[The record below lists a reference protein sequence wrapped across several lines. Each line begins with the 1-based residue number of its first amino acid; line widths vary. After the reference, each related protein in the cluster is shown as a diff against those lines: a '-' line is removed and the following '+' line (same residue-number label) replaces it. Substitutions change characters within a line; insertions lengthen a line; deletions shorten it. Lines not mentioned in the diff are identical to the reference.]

1 MASGAKQTFAAHD
14 PRTGARRGVYTET
27 TAAEVAAAAAAAEQ
41 AFTATRHQPNA
52 VRVAWLTAIAEAFD
66 AEGDDLLA
74 VADTETAL
82 GPARL
87 TGEWART
94 RAQVRAFAALVADG
108 SYVDAVVDPPDPDS
122 VPPRGDLRRMLVPI
136 GPVANFAASNFPF
149 AFSVPGGDTI
159 AALAAGCPVVVKAHP
174 SHPETSR
181 RCAALIAHALSAA
194 GAPEGMFAMV
204 EGASVEVGAALVLA
218 PEVAAVAFTGSRRGG
233 RALYDLAATRP
244 VPIPVYA
251 EMGSVNPVFVTAAA
265 LAARG
270 EAIADGLVAS
280 MLNGTGQFCTSPGV
294 VVVPV
299 GEAGDRFVAR
309 VASAVDAAPPGHL
322 LNATIRDGLAR
333 QLARTERLDG
343 VDVVAHGA
351 PAAEGFTVAATV
363 LATDAATFMGSPA
376 LLDEHFGPVAVV
388 VRGDPEAMP
397 AVARAI
403 PGSLTGTIH
412 AEADEAGTDAVI
424 ALRDALV
431 ERVGRLVWNGF
442 PTGVAIAPSMQH
454 GGPYPATTHAGFTS
468 VGQAS
473 VRRFLRPVTFQDVD
487 EAALPSALRD
497 TELRG

>member
-1 MASGAKQTFAAHD
+1 MATFAAHD
-14 PRTGARRGVYTET
+14 PT
-27 TAAEVAAAAAAAEQ
+27 TAAVLGEYEETTTAAVGSAAVAAEQ
-41 AFTATRHQPNA
+41 AFAATRHLPNRT
-52 VRVAWLTAIAEAFD
+52 RVAWLTAIAEAFD
-66 AEGDDLLA
+66 AEGDDLLE
-74 VADTETAL
+74 VADRETAL

-108 SYVDAVVDPPDPDS
+108 AYVDAVVDLPDPDA

-159 AALAAGCPVVVKAHP
+159 AALASGCPVVVKAHP

-181 RCAALIAHALSAA
+181 RCAALITRALAAA
-194 GAPEGMFAMV
+194 GAPAGMFAMV
-204 EGASVEVGAALVLA
+204 EGASVDVGAALVLA
-218 PEVAAVAFTGSRRGG
+218 PEITAVAFTGSLRGG
-233 RALYDLAATRP
+233 RALYDLAATRA

-270 EAIADGLVAS
+270 DAIADGFVAS

-294 VVVPV
+294 VVVPL
-299 GEAGDRFVAR
+299 GAAGDRFVAR
-309 VASAVDAAPPGHL
+309 VSAAIASAPPGFM
-322 LNATIRDGLAR
+322 LNATIRDGVAR
-333 QLARTERLDG
+333 QLEHTIRLTGVSAAAGGGTSADG
-343 VDVVAHGA
+343 F
-351 PAAEGFTVAATV
+351 AAAATL
-363 LATDAATFMGSPA
+363 LATAAATFVATPE
-376 LLDEHFGPVAVV
+376 LLEEHFGPVAVV
-388 VRGDPEAMP
+388 VRGEPGGFP

-412 AEADEAGTDAVI
+412 AEPEEAGSEAVL

-442 PTGVAIAPSMQH
+442 PTGVAIAPAMHH
-454 GGPYPATTHAGFTS
+454 GGPYPATTHSGFTS

-487 EAALPSALRD
+487 PAALPVDLR
-497 TELRG
+497 T